1 MSPKSSRPETGWYIS
16 RNDNADY
23 IIVVN
28 EAGSVWITTSTE
40 TPRIFNYIFGS
51 EEEPEWSTFNLEA
64 LNDSRSS

>member
-1 MSPKSSRPETGWYIS
+1 MSPKSNRPKPGWCIS

-40 TPRIFNYIFGS
+40 EPNIYNYESDG
-51 EEEPEWSTFNLEA
+51 EEEPEWDVFNLEA
-64 LNDSRSS
+64 LNDSISS